1 MNPLLS
7 EIQAIVSDQGTDGWN
22 QARVGRF
29 TASEIHKLMTEPKT
43 KEAKEAG
50 KLSEGA
56 MTYVQIKVA
65 EVMTGQPKAESYAYP
80 LVYGKE
86 LEPQAIEY
94 FLKLNPDFRYEPA
107 MFVPFGDHAGG
118 SPDGYINETDGL
130 EVKCPFQSENMVDY
144 LLLTD
149 QYDLK
154 RNHPNHYWQVMS
166 NLLFTDK
173 EKWHFVAYDPRMESD
188 KHKLVHII
196 VKPNPEDFQKI
207 SDKLA
212 KAVEE
217 KLRLIQM
224 LS

>member
-7 EIQAIVSDQGTDGWN
+7 EITAVISEQGSDGWN
-22 QARVGRF
+22 QVRVGRF
-29 TASEIHKLMTEPKT
+29 TASEMFKLMTEPKS
-43 KEAKEAG
+43 KADKEAG

-56 MTYVQIKVA
+56 LTYVNIKVA
-65 EVMTGQPKAESYAYP
+65 EVLTGQPKAESYAYP

-94 FLKLNPDFRYEPA
+94 FLKKNPAFSYEPA
-107 MFVPFGDHAGG
+107 QFVPFGDHSGG

-130 EVKCPFQSENMVDY
+130 EIKCPFQSENQVDY
-144 LLLTD
+144 LMLTD

-154 RNHPNHYWQVMS
+154 RNHPNYYWQCMS
-166 NLLFTDK
+166 NLLFTEK
-173 EKWHFVAYDPRMESD
+173 ERWHFVTYDPRMAQE
-188 KHKLVHII
+188 KHRMVHLVI
-196 VKPNPEDFQKI
+196 KPNPEDFDKI
-207 SDKLA
+207 TSQLA

-217 KLRLIQM
+217 KLKLIKL

>member
-7 EIQAIVSDQGTDGWN
+7 EISAVVSDQGSDGWN
-22 QARVGRF
+22 LARVGRF
-29 TASEIHKLMTEPKT
+29 TASEMWRLMTNPKT
-43 KEAKEAG
+43 KQAQENG
-50 KLSEGA
+50 NLSETA
-56 MTYVQIKVA
+56 MTYVQAKVA
-65 EVMTGQPKAESYAYP
+65 EVLTGQPKAESYAYP

-94 FLKLNPDFRYEPA
+94 FIKKTGFTYEPA

-130 EVKCPFQSENMVDY
+130 EVKCPFNSENMVDY
-144 LLLTD
+144 LMLTD

-173 EKWHFVAYDPRMESD
+173 EKFHFVCYDPRMVHD
-188 KHKLVHII
+188 NHKMVHI
-196 VKPNPEDFQKI
+196 VVSPNPDDFTAITDKI
-207 SDKLA
+207 A
-212 KAVEE
+212 KAVKE
-217 KLRLIQM
+217 KLSLLQT
-224 LS
+224 LLP

>member
-1 MNPLLS
+1 MNPLLN
-7 EIQAIVSDQGTDGWN
+7 EIQAVVSDQGSDGWSE
-22 QARVGRF
+22 ARLGRF
-29 TASEIHKLMTEPKT
+29 TSSEFYKLMTNPKT
-43 KEAKEAG
+43 KEDKEAG

-56 MTYVQIKVA
+56 MTYVQQKVA
-65 EVMTGQPKAESYAYP
+65 EVMTGQPKSESYAYP

-94 FLKLNPDFRYEPA
+94 FIKKTGYTYEPA
-107 MFVPFGDHAGG
+107 HFVPFGDHSGG

-130 EVKCPFQSENMVDY
+130 EIKCPWQSENMVDY

-154 RNHPNHYWQVMS
+154 RNHPNYYWQVMT
-166 NLLFTDK
+166 NLLFTEK
-173 EKWHFVAYDPRMESD
+173 ERWHFVAYDPRMTHE
-188 KHKLVHII
+188 KHRLVHL
-196 VKPNPEDFQKI
+196 VVNPNPQDFDLI
-207 SDKLA
+207 CDKLK

-217 KLRLIQM
+217 KLKLLNL